1 MVFSNESALHA
12 KQPKYWSFSFGIGPS
27 NEYSGLISFRIDWF
41 DLLQSK
47 GLSRVFFSTAIQ
59 KHLSLLYGPAL
70 TSVHYYCLTFK
81 KTKDR
86 IRSNMLTN
94 SNKHFKKWPIQKNL
108 KKSIFTILCN
118 YSCYLIPDRFQKPHK
133 ETLYLLACTSHST
146 TPPPMPLS
154 PPLELYSTFCL
165 LDFSVLEIS
174 YKRIHTLCR
183 FLSRSVSSSSIYL
196 VACITTSLLF
206 MG

>member
-1 MVFSNESALHA
+1 M
-12 KQPKYWSFSFGIGPS
+12 
-27 NEYSGLISFRIDWF
+27 IS
-41 DLLQSK
+41 LQSK

-146 TPPPMPLS
+146 TPLHAS
-154 PPLELYSTFCL
+154 VSTSGTLLY
-165 LDFSVLEIS
+165 
-174 YKRIHTLCR
+174 
-183 FLSRSVSSSSIYL
+183 FLSLGFFCSGNFVQTDSYIMQISFMQRIFKLHLPCSLYYYFTPFYGLRILRCLDRTPFVYLFIIY
-196 VACITTSLLF
+196 S
-206 MG
+206 